1 MFQLICMLL
10 YFVFKVKQFLRTDRQ
25 ATIDQCNDDRIH
37 LGKLKE
43 QLHQKGIE
51 KNWNEKEV
59 CDSVEKFILGIYF
72 L

>member
-1 MFQLICMLL
+1 MFELICMLL

-25 ATIDQCNDDRIH
+25 ATIDQFNDQRVR

-43 QLHQKGIE
+43 QLRQKGIE
-51 KNWNEKEV
+51 KNWNVKEV
-59 CDSVEKFILGIYF
+59 CDSVEKFNLGIYF